1 LTYQFHWEV
10 LLEYRGLLLEGMLA
24 TVKLAIIGMV
34 VSTVLG
40 IAIGLARV
48 FLPPPLSWL
57 FVVYTEVFRNIPPIV
72 QFFLWFFAVSL
83 DLEMAA
89 VVGLSIFHSAYIAEL
104 VRSGIN
110 AVPRTQ
116 WDASRAAGMTAVQS
130 ATRVILPQALIRIV
144 PLFSNQ
150 FVGILKDTSI
160 AMTIGYTELTF
171 QTQEIES
178 LTFRGFE
185 AATAVTVLYVVLA
198 VVVVL
203 LMHGVERLVR
213 LDIKRG

>member
-1 LTYQFHWEV
+1 MSYQFDWGV
-10 LLEYRGLLLEGMLA
+10 LLQYRGLLLEGIVA
-24 TVKLAIIGMV
+24 TVQLAV
-34 VSTVLG
+34 VASLLSVVTGTTVG
-40 IAIGLARV
+40 VGRV
-48 FLPPPLSWL
+48 FLPPKLRWL
-57 FVVYTEVFRNIPPIV
+57 CAAYTELFRNIPPIV
-72 QFFLWFFAVSL
+72 QFFFWNFGAGLGMVP
-83 DLEMAA
+83 AA
-89 VVGLSIFHSAYIAEL
+89 ITGLSIFHSAYIAEL

-116 WDASRAAGMTAVQS
+116 WDAARSSGLTAFQAAV
-130 ATRVILPQALIRIV
+130 RIVLPQALIRVV

-178 LTFRGFE
+178 QSFRGFE
-185 AATAVTVLYVVLA
+185 AATAVTILYVALA
-198 VVVVL
+198 CIVVL

-213 LDIKRG
+213 LDIRRG